1 MGFAAFLKL
10 ITNGNTAV
18 VAEVDQKTLLAESTK
33 YIEDKVTNK
42 EGWCTWSDVYK
53 FIGQEF
59 KINNA
64 NITNPLKPILI
75 EDGFLFLNFPMLQF
89 ITSQ

>member
-10 ITNGNTAV
+10 ITNGNSAV

-53 FIGQEF
+53 FIGQ
-59 KINNA
+59 
-64 NITNPLKPILI
+64 
-75 EDGFLFLNFPMLQF
+75 
-89 ITSQ
+89 

>member
-1 MGFAAFLKL
+1 MFGVTRPKINILPLNIYLKHRKMGFAAFLKL

-53 FIGQEF
+53 FIGQ
-59 KINNA
+59 
-64 NITNPLKPILI
+64 
-75 EDGFLFLNFPMLQF
+75 
-89 ITSQ
+89 